1 MIIFLNGTSSAG
13 KTSTAKKIQ
22 ELFPE
27 PMLHIG
33 IDHFVFSTD
42 PRFFGSGA
50 ESHLGYQFIRKDDSL
65 GPKIVI
71 QKGPF
76 GKQLSQA
83 LHRTMRVIADERIHL
98 IIDDL
103 LFTEEDFKD
112 YLELFEDLEVYF
124 VSLKPPMHVALAREK
139 ERGDRGIGLTRGLYD
154 LVYQDK
160 IFDLELDTSK
170 MTPGESAQAILD
182 YTKKHP
188 HPTAFQKNVIGSIP

>member
-22 ELFPE
+22 ELYPE

-42 PRFFGSGA
+42 PRFLGEGA
-50 ESHLGYQFIRKDDSL
+50 ESHLGYQFIRKDDSF
-65 GPKIVI
+65 GPKIEI

-83 LHRTMRVIADERIHL
+83 LHRAMRVVVDHRIHL
-98 IIDDL
+98 VIDDL
-103 LFTEEDFKD
+103 LFTEEDFRD
-112 YLELFEDLEVYF
+112 YLELFGNLEVFF
-124 VSLKPPMHVALAREK
+124 VALKPPLHVVEAREK
-139 ERGDRGIGLTRGLYD
+139 ARGDRGIGLTRGLYD

-160 IFDLELDTSK
+160 IFDLEIDTSK
-170 MTPGESAQAILD
+170 MTPEESAQAILD
-182 YTKKHP
+182 YTKKCP
-188 HPTAFQKNVIGSIP
+188 HPTAFQKNAH